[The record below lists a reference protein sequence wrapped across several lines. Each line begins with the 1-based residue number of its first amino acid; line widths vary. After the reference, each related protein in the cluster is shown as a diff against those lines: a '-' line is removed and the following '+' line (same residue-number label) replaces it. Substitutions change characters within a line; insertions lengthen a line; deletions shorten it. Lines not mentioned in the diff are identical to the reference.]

1 MAKRPGKALMT
12 GPACLPFRQHLS
24 AVRLA
29 HATPSS
35 WLSVQA
41 DFLAAMESFD
51 NQVIAGNASDGERQN
66 GKGDYFNDLLAVL
79 LESSSSVALN
89 KRTGVNGLI
98 FPNHNLDITYP
109 QTPGAIAEVLV
120 EAKMMGTPQ
129 HPGNASTQDI
139 EGRPGSADL
148 LKRCKEAG
156 FKTIDLKA
164 AYGMLQSAL
173 GGQQQEGMTGD
184 LTSWLRTAKPRSY
197 IALAVRVT
205 SKSDADA
212 VVTMAQAMTQVVDG
226 CGVFLYRPLGYLA
239 GSLRPASYEEVSVP
253 SAIQLV
259 RVMQRITQDLI
270 AAKARVDAAG
280 PDVPTLRPPSAA
292 VEELVQAAEEA
303 AGD

>member
-1 MAKRPGKALMT
+1 VAKRLGKALKT
-12 GPACLPFRQHLS
+12 GPACAPFRQHLT
-24 AVRLA
+24 AIRLTSP
-29 HATPSS
+29 TPSS
-35 WLSVQA
+35 WLSVKD
-41 DFLAAMESFD
+41 DFLTVMESFD
-51 NQVIAGNASDGERQN
+51 DHVTAGEASDGERQN

-79 LESSSSVALN
+79 LEQSSNVTLD

-109 QTPGAIAEVLV
+109 QTANAIAEVLV

-129 HPGNASTQDI
+129 HPGNATTQTV

-164 AYGMLQSAL
+164 AYGMLQSAVSAP
-173 GGQQQEGMTGD
+173 QQQGMTGD

-197 IALAVRVT
+197 LALAVRVT
-205 SKSDADA
+205 SKSDAEA
-212 VVTMAQAMTQVVDG
+212 AIAMAQAMTQVVDG
-226 CGVFLYRPLGYLA
+226 CGVFLYRPTRFSSR
-239 GSLRPASYEEVSVP
+239 SLRPASYEEVPVP

-270 AAKARVDAAG
+270 AAKARVEAAG
-280 PDVPTLRPPSAA
+280 PEVPTTRPPSAM
-292 VEELVQAAEEA
+292 VEELVQAAEDA
-303 AGD
+303 TD

>member
-1 MAKRPGKALMT
+1 MAKRPGKALLT
-12 GPACLPFRQHLS
+12 GPACAPFREHIS

-29 HATPSS
+29 ETSPSS
-35 WLSVQA
+35 WLAVQA
-41 DFLAAMESFD
+41 DFLRAMERFD
-51 NQVIAGNASDGERQN
+51 NNVIAGNASDGERQN
-66 GKGDYFNDLLAVL
+66 GKGDYFNDILAML
-79 LESSSSVALN
+79 LENSSRVALN

-129 HPGNASTQDI
+129 HPGNADTQDI
-139 EGRPGSADL
+139 AGRPGSADL

-164 AYGMLQSAL
+164 AYGMLQSAA
-173 GGQQQEGMTGD
+173 GVTQQEGMTGD

-212 VVTMAQAMTQVVDG
+212 VTTMAQAMTQVVDG
-226 CGVFLYRPLGYLA
+226 CGVFLYRPAKYRA
-239 GSLRPASYEEVSVP
+239 ESLRPPSYEEVPVP

-270 AAKARVDAAG
+270 AAKARVETAG
-280 PDVPTLRPPSAA
+280 PDVPSLRPPSAA
-292 VEELVQAAEEA
+292 VEELVQAAEEDA
-303 AGD
+303 VD